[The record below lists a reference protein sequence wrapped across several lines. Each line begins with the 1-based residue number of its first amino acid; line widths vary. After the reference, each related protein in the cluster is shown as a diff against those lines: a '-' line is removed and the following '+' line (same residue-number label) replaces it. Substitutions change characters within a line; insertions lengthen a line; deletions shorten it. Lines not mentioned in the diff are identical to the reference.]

1 MIMNLTL
8 MQESIDNMTSPYYNN
23 LNIKNDMIMIRE
35 EEHFIR
41 SINDFD
47 DREIEYVISEQ
58 DDYVQLA
65 KFNWTKDKGLMNE
78 WRIFDKTAVEVWNDM
93 IKKEI
98 IVYQGDAITLG
109 DEFEKYAEE
118 HSVSYNDFISSF
130 LDSNR

>member
-1 MIMNLTL
+1 
-8 MQESIDNMTSPYYNN
+8 MTSPFYNN
-23 LNIKNDMIMIRE
+23 LNIKNDMIMLKE

-47 DREIEYVISEQ
+47 DREIEYIISEQ

-78 WRIFDKTAVEVWNDM
+78 WCIFDKTAEDVWNDM

-98 IVYQGDAITLG
+98 INYSFLSGLAITLG
-109 DEFEKYAEE
+109 DEFEKYADE
-118 HSVSYNDFISSF
+118 HCGSYIN
-130 LDSNR
+130 

>member
-1 MIMNLTL
+1 MNLTL
-8 MQESIDNMTSPYYNN
+8 MQESIGNMTSPYYNN

-118 HSVSYNDFISSF
+118 HCVSYNDFISSF

>member
-1 MIMNLTL
+1 
-8 MQESIDNMTSPYYNN
+8 MQEKLGNMTSPYYNN
-23 LNIKNDMIMIRE
+23 LNIKNDMILLKE

-65 KFNWTKDKGLMNE
+65 KFNWTKDKGLMND

-98 IVYQGDAITLG
+98 IVYQGVAITLG
-109 DEFEKYAEE
+109 DEFEKYADE
-118 HSVSYNDFISSF
+118 HCGSYSINPS
-130 LDSNR
+130 